1 MTARP
6 AWTTACPDWEKRIV
20 AGESLVPVGAL
31 FPESADLAMRVFNDL
46 VMVDA
51 GNQRMGD
58 ISLPWLTSFVEAIFG
73 AYDPDSGRRL
83 IQEFLMLIAKKN
95 GKSSDAAGIMLVAL
109 ILNWR
114 PSAEYFILAPT
125 KEVADNSFFPAR
137 DAVRADPELSKVLHV
152 QDNIRQIKHRQTG
165 ATLKVIA
172 ADSETVAGKKGVGVL
187 VDELW
192 LFGQRPNAKAMLREA
207 LGGLLSR
214 PEGFVI
220 YLTTQSDDPP
230 AGVFKE
236 KLDYARD
243 VRDGVIVDPKFL
255 PVLYEFPPAMIAS
268 KEYRKPEN
276 FYVTNPNLGA
286 SVDNETLL
294 DMFRKAEHEGE
305 KSLIGFFAKHLN
317 VQVGMAERYDRW
329 IGADFWI
336 KKIDERLREVQHLI
350 ERSEV
355 ITVGADGGGL
365 DDMLGFSITGREE
378 GTRKWLQ
385 WNHAWLHPI
394 AFDRRK
400 SEVSHYLDFE
410 KEGSLTIVERAGD
423 DIAQLVEFVM
433 LCEKAGLLDKIGVDP
448 VGIGSI
454 VDALMQEGIE
464 LNRIEGVPQG
474 YKMNGAIKTVER
486 KLAGGDLIHGDT
498 ALMRYCVANARTV
511 MRGNAA
517 SISKEVSGVGKID
530 PLIATFCSASL
541 MMMDPQRRKKTFAM
555 FVM

>member
-1 MTARP
+1 MTAQP
-6 AWTTACPDWEKRIV
+6 VWTTACPDWERRIV
-20 AGESLVPVGAL
+20 AGESLVPVPAL

-51 GNQRMGD
+51 GHQRMGD
-58 ISLPWLTSFVEAIFG
+58 ISLPWLTTFVEAIFG
-73 AYDPDSGRRL
+73 AYNPDTGRRL
-83 IQEFLMLIAKKN
+83 LQEFFLLIAKKN
-95 GKSSDAAGIMLVAL
+95 GKSSDAAGIMLTAL

-137 DAVRADPELSKVLHV
+137 DAVRADMELSKVLHV

-192 LFGQRPNAKAMLREA
+192 LFGERPNAKAMLREA
-207 LGGLLSR
+207 LGGLISR

-243 VRDGVIVDPKFL
+243 VRDGVIHDPKFL
-255 PVLYEFPPAMIAS
+255 PLIYEFPKAMIAA
-268 KEYRKPEN
+268 KEHRKPEN
-276 FYVTNPNLGA
+276 FYITNPNLGA
-286 SVDNETLL
+286 SVDEETLL

-305 KSLIGFFAKHLN
+305 KSLTGFFAKHLN
-317 VQVGMAERYDRW
+317 VQVGMAERHDRW
-329 IGADFWI
+329 IGADFWL
-336 KKIDERLREVQHLI
+336 KKTDPRLLELQHLI
-350 ERSEV
+350 GRSEV

-394 AFDRRK
+394 ALDRRK
-400 SEVSHYLDFE
+400 SEVSHYMDFE

-448 VGIGSI
+448 VGVGSI
-454 VDALMQEGIE
+454 VDALMQEGIG
-464 LNRIEGVPQG
+464 LDRIEGVPQG

-498 ALMRYCVANARTV
+498 ALMRYCAANARTV

-530 PLIATFCSASL
+530 PLIAMFCSASL

>member
-6 AWTTACPDWEKRIV
+6 VWTTACPDWEQRIV
-20 AGESLVPVGAL
+20 AGESLVPVRAL

-58 ISLPWLTSFVEAIFG
+58 ISLPWITTFVEAIFG
-73 AYDPDSGRRL
+73 AYDAESGRRL
-83 IQEFLMLIAKKN
+83 IQEFMMLIAKKN
-95 GKSSDAAGIMLVAL
+95 GKSSDAAGIMLTAL

-207 LGGLLSR
+207 LGGLVSR

-243 VRDGVIVDPKFL
+243 VRDGIIHDPKFL
-255 PVLYEFPPAMIAS
+255 PVLYEFPRAMIEA
-268 KEYRKPEN
+268 KEHRKPEN

-286 SVDNETLL
+286 SVDEETLL

-317 VQVGMAERYDRW
+317 IQVGMAERHDRW
-329 IGADFWI
+329 IGADFWLQ
-336 KKIDERLREVQHLI
+336 KTDPRLREIQHLI

-355 ITVGADGGGL
+355 ITIGADGGGL

-400 SEVSHYLDFE
+400 SEVSQYMDFE

-423 DIAQLVEFVM
+423 DIEQLVEFVM
-433 LCEKAGLLDKIGVDP
+433 LCENAGLLDKIGVDP

-454 VDALMQEGIE
+454 VDALMQAGID
-464 LNRIEGVPQG
+464 LARIEGVPQG

-498 ALMRYCVANARTV
+498 ALMRYCAANARTV

-530 PLIATFCSASL
+530 PLIATFCSAAL